1 MCLIQIMSGSK
12 DTVDWFYVPYDQL
25 NHDIFPWAN
34 LDRENT
40 GLIFIESSK
49 KGNSKKFHKQK
60 LALLLS
66 NMRHFSEEAKS
77 LGHPIIYKNT
87 SLGYREILDELYQQ
101 IGLIK
106 VVTPA
111 ERELRFELEPL
122 RSAGKIQFL
131 EHDGWL
137 TKRNWFLE
145 SVGDKPPFRMDRFY
159 QRVRKETGILMEDGK
174 PVGGKY
180 SFDSENRFPWKGDPE
195 TQKELEFEVDKID
208 NEVMDLVNSKFST
221 NPGKCDLSKVPTTL
235 EQNIQ
240 SLNWALENLPNFGRY
255 EDAMSSKSRYLF
267 HSKLATSINLHRL
280 SPKLVIDSALNT
292 DSPLNSLEGF
302 FRQLIWREYVRHIHE
317 VTDGFRTLE
326 VFDDKQSAPNFLNQ
340 NNPLPETFWGVKS
353 GFNCLDTVVDS
364 VMDEGWT
371 HHIPRLMILSNFANL
386 LDINPRE
393 LTTWFHEAFIDAYDW
408 VVEPN
413 VLGMGTYSL
422 GDAMMTKPY
431 ISGTPYINK
440 MSDYCKS
447 CKFDPKKNCMVSNL
461 YWAFIERHKDS
472 FQGNI
477 RMSMPLRN
485 LAKRSDEKKEQDK
498 LAYEYILYSLSRS
511 EEVVIQS

>member
-1 MCLIQIMSGSK
+1 MSKS
-12 DTVDWFYVPYDQL
+12 VDSVNWFFVPYDQL
-25 NHDIFPWAN
+25 NHDIFPWADS
-34 LDRENT
+34 DRGSN
-40 GLIFIESSK
+40 GLIFVESSK
-49 KGNSKKFHKQK
+49 KGNSKNFHKQK

-77 LGHPIIYKNT
+77 LGHPVIYKST
-87 SLGYREILDELYQQ
+87 KLGYSEVLEELYEQL
-101 IGLIK
+101 GSIK
-106 VVTPA
+106 VVKPA
-111 ERELRFELEPL
+111 ERELRIELESL
-122 RSAGKIQFL
+122 LSNGKVQFL
-131 EHDGWL
+131 EHAGWL
-137 TKRNWFLE
+137 TKRSWFLE

-159 QRVRKETGILMEDGK
+159 QRVRKETGILMEQEK

-180 SFDSENRFPWKGDPE
+180 SFDSENRFPWKGDPA
-195 TQKELEFEVDKID
+195 TQIELEYGVDKID
-208 NEVMDLVNSKFST
+208 QEVMDLVNDKFSSH
-221 NPGKCDLSKVPTTL
+221 PGQCDLSKVPTTL
-235 EQNIQ
+235 EQNID
-240 SLNWALENLPNFGRY
+240 SLNWALINLPNFGRY
-255 EDAMSSKSRYLF
+255 EDAMSTKSRYLF

-280 SPKLVIDSALNT
+280 SPRKVIDSALST
-292 DSPLNSLEGF
+292 QAPLNSLEGF
-302 FRQLIWREYVRHIHE
+302 FRQMIWREYVRHIHE
-317 VTDGFRTLE
+317 VTDGFRALE
-326 VFDDKQSAPNFLNQ
+326 VFDKDSGEPNFLNQ
-340 NNPLPETFWGVKS
+340 NNPLPETFWGKKS

-447 CKFDPKKNCMVSNL
+447 CKFNPKKDCMVSNL
-461 YWAFIERHKDS
+461 YWAFLERHKS
-472 FQGNI
+472 AFEGNI
-477 RMSMPLRN
+477 RMAMPLRS

-498 LAYEYILYSLSRS
+498 LSFEYILSTLSRD
-511 EEVVIQS
+511 EEVMIQS